1 MPARNVV
8 KPFMPKGYYHVY
20 NRGVAKQDIFL
31 DKQDYLYFLNSIT
44 KILSSDF
51 TDQDNLHL
59 EIRLLSFILMPNHF
73 HILLQQKQMGS
84 MTKFMRK
91 LSTGYSMYFNQK
103 YKRVGHV
110 FQGIYK
116 ASIIE
121 NDEYLIHLSRYID
134 MNCLDL
140 KGVGI
145 DNLKDYDFSSYSSYV
160 GKKRYSWL
168 RVEQI
173 LSMFSDDMDKAKQ
186 LYKEFIEDYVVEGIL
201 SINKYV
207 FDE

>member
-8 KPFMPKGYYHVY
+8 KPFMPKGYYHSY

-31 DKQDYLYFLNSIT
+31 DRQDYFYFLNSIT
-44 KILSSDF
+44 KILSPDLP
-51 TDQDNLHL
+51 DGDNLYSKL
-59 EIRLLSFILMPNHF
+59 RILSFILMPNHF
-73 HILLQQKQMGS
+73 HLLIQQKDSDS

-91 LSTGYSMYFNQK
+91 LATGYSMYFNQK

-116 ASIIE
+116 AVLVE
-121 NDEYLIHLSRYID
+121 NDEYLIHLARYID
-134 MNCLDL
+134 INCLDL

-173 LSMFSDDMDKAKQ
+173 LSMFSDDINKAKQ
-186 LYKEFIEDYVVEGIL
+186 LYKEFIEDYVTEGLPID
-201 SINKYV
+201 KYV